1 MTLIFRRTTLDS
13 AVTRHYLSPHDLLA
27 AVKKLLVFKTSAK
40 AAHVLDNI
48 VDTLYQGRP
57 YESIALYLAGGDEM
71 VRQCFRGE
79 AAAHSFA
86 LNAGN
91 MSAVVP
97 LKLSTRVVGILEIQG
112 THGNP
117 VSPQDHAM
125 LKQVAGMLARYLS
138 GNQGKLLLRKARAKS
153 HVVEAQIQPHKA
165 PQPVRPEKRRAAAG
179 EQSTR

>member
-1 MTLIFRRTTLDS
+1 
-13 AVTRHYLSPHDLLA
+13 
-27 AVKKLLVFKTSAK
+27 
-40 AAHVLDNI
+40 
-48 VDTLYQGRP
+48 
-57 YESIALYLAGGDEM
+57 
-71 VRQCFRGE
+71 
-79 AAAHSFA
+79 
-86 LNAGN
+86 
-91 MSAVVP
+91 MSAVVL

-165 PQPVRPEKRRAAAG
+165 PQPVRPEKRWAAAG